1 MSAKTRQSPI
11 LIKRYARDRLYDTVA
26 GRYLTVADLQEW
38 MARAVSFVVL
48 DAETGEDITSVLL
61 A

>member
-26 GRYLTVADLQEW
+26 AERVNDFGT
-38 MARAVSFVVL
+38 AVVMRLVSKRV
-48 DAETGEDITSVLL
+48 
-61 A
+61 